1 MIKMNYGDT
10 HIKVMAHKVDEMLR
24 KGWKLVQAEEPVLE
38 AEEPQVEVVENED
51 SEEE

>member
-1 MIKMNYGDT
+1 MIEMTFGDT
-10 HIKVMAHKVDEMLR
+10 QIKVQPHKVEEMQR
-24 KGWKLVQAEEPVLE
+24 KGWKLIQAEEPVVE